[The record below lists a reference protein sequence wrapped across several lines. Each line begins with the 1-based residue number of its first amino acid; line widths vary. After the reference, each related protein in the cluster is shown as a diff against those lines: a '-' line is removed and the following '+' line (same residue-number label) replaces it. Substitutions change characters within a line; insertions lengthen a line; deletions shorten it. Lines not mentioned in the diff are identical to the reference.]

1 MRDKVYRVVP
11 RLVALRTFTYA
22 LHTYSRGL
30 SAAQEGPQLGSRPVR
45 LGHVALG
52 GWFDVRTRHRLRAR
66 RSPAASRHRGG
77 HRMHGTC
84 SSVPARHRQAKP
96 RGKHREVVHQQR
108 SAASCRTRTAGC
120 GQAALCASGSGGE
133 WERCL
138 VGRCGSAEQH
148 GEHRQDGAEA
158 CKPWQ
163 PSLAAGGAHTPTSPM
178 DGRCCASSGPLSRP
192 RAAAPELADAIR
204 VRPHVRTSH
213 EQVAS
218 AELVERWRTRGAPP
232 RDATGERFVPVSSQP
247 LAELP
252 YG

>member
-1 MRDKVYRVVP
+1 M
-11 RLVALRTFTYA
+11 
-22 LHTYSRGL
+22 
-30 SAAQEGPQLGSRPVR
+30 
-45 LGHVALG
+45 G
-52 GWFDVRTRHRLRAR
+52 GWLDVRPPHRPRAR
-66 RSPAASRHRGG
+66 RAPAPAQHRGG
-77 HRMHGTC
+77 HRVHGTC
-84 SSVPARHRQAKP
+84 SSAPARHRKAKP
-96 RGKHREVVHQQR
+96 LGSHRKVVHQQR
-108 SAASCRTRTAGC
+108 SAASCRTRRAGC
-120 GQAALCASGSGGE
+120 GQAVLCASGSGGE

-158 CKPWQ
+158 RKPWQ
-163 PSLAAGGAHTPTSPM
+163 PSLAAGGAHTPTSPR
-178 DGRCCASSGPLSRP
+178 DGRAAPMAGLLSRP

-252 YG
+252 RWHDKSDRLTAGIDMADESAANRTHA